1 MNQQEQTT
9 WTLPQLCSVA
19 AAELDRRG
27 AHQLGAFQP
36 LQDSMR
42 NVRYYVYLGMMDRP
56 LGYNQDAPRFGKR
69 HLVQLLA
76 IRALQSQGA
85 SLATIQQQT
94 RGANTLELAII
105 AEQVKAAMPQR
116 RAGDR
121 VTSGD
126 RVHPALP
133 KPNLALLVEDRET
146 FMDWL
151 HVGGAPA
158 LLNERSVS
166 PRPSLN

>member
-1 MNQQEQTT
+1 MNQQEQKT

-27 AHQLGAFQP
+27 AHQLGALQP

-42 NVRYYVYLGMMDRP
+42 NVRYYVYLGLMDRP
-56 LGYNQDAPRFGKR
+56 LGYTDEAPRFGKR
-69 HLVQLLA
+69 HLIQLLA

-85 SLATIQQQT
+85 SLATIQQQM
-94 RGANTLELAII
+94 RGANTLELALI
-105 AEQVKAAMPQR
+105 AEQVKPAPPKR
-116 RAGDR
+116 RRTDR
-121 VTSGD
+121 
-126 RVHPALP
+126 REVHPGLP
-133 KPNLALLVEDRET
+133 RPNLLSEDRET

-166 PRPSLN
+166 PRPSHN

>member
-27 AHQLGAFQP
+27 AHQLGAFHP
-36 LQDSMR
+36 LQDCMR
-42 NVRYYVYLGMMDRP
+42 NVRYYVYLGLMDRP
-56 LGYNQDAPRFGKR
+56 LGYTGEAPRFGKR

-76 IRALQSQGA
+76 IRALQSQGL
-85 SLATIQQQT
+85 SLATIQQQM
-94 RGANTLELAII
+94 RGANTLELALI
-105 AEQVKAAMPQR
+105 AEQVKPAMPKR
-116 RAGDR
+116 RRTDR
-121 VTSGD
+121 
-126 RVHPALP
+126 REVHPGLP
-133 KPNLALLVEDRET
+133 RPNLQLLIEDRET

-158 LLNERSVS
+158 LLNERSIS